1 MTLCTNC
8 SAHVKP
14 IVALDIDGTLAD
26 YHGALFKFAGEFW
39 GKTMCGEGFNGTY
52 HLHEYMDVSLE
63 EYRVMKLAFRQGGQ
77 KRMMPM
83 IEGAQEL
90 AKELHEAGAEIWIT
104 TTRPWQRFDST
115 DPDTRHWLDRNGIYW
130 DHLLFD
136 DDKYRVLSDMVD
148 HSRVVAVLED
158 LPDQYDRACEL
169 KLNPWLIRTKY
180 NRAYSRPFEFSNL
193 REARLTLVEK
203 VQLWQP

>member
-1 MTLCTNC
+1 MTLCTKC
-8 SAHVKP
+8 SSQVRP
-14 IVALDIDGTLAD
+14 VVALDIDGTLAD

-39 GKTMCGEGFNGTY
+39 NRTMCGDGYEGNC
-52 HLHEYMDVSLE
+52 HLHEYMDVSRE

-77 KRMMPM
+77 KRMMPV

-90 AKELHEAGAEIWIT
+90 AKELHNAGAEIWIT

-136 DDKYRVLSDMVD
+136 DDKYGVLSDVVD
-148 HSRVVAVLED
+148 PSRVVAVLED
-158 LPDQYDRACEL
+158 LPELYDRALEL
-169 KLNPWLIRTKY
+169 ELHPWLIKTKY
-180 NRAYSRPFEFSNL
+180 NRAYSRKFELANL